1 VRIAFAKV
9 WAEISTVNPVRT
21 TLDDFR
27 ALGLHSGPEI
37 LDRYRDVGE
46 LGGFMA
52 AAAAYPEP
60 VSLVPLVHANGWTGG
75 IVTAQAMTHIEQ
87 SLLSMLAGAKPI
99 DGFYFALHG
108 AMVAEGVDDVSGHL
122 LARVREQI
130 GPDVPLVA
138 SFDHHGNMTRQIVR
152 MVDALVSY
160 WHTPHT
166 DTFET
171 GVRAASLLFPL
182 VRGEIKTAVG
192 WRKIPLVTPSYQFNT
207 AQSPLRELFA
217 EARRFEKRPGVAS
230 VSLFPVFPHMD
241 VPELGWSTAV
251 VTYGDRELA
260 QHLAD
265 DLARKAWDIRQGMFP
280 PTVGAD
286 EAVARAL
293 QAREGPIVL
302 VDGADNVN
310 GGAPGDSTHVLTSL
324 LTHNVDRPAFI
335 TVVDPEA
342 VEAAVVAGLG
352 NTVALSVGGKRDH
365 IYSRPVP
372 VTGRVAR
379 IADGRFSISGH
390 IGGAV
395 NMGRTVLLEV
405 GQIRLVL
412 SERIGPGHDPA
423 VYTHLGLDPRSAQIV
438 VVKCTAGFWQAYGP
452 FLKGHFL
459 LDTPGLAPND
469 LTRLEWRKVQRPIY
483 PLDDLREWQPI
494 AMG

>member
-9 WAEISTVNPVRT
+9 WAEISTVSPVET

-27 ALGLHSGPEI
+27 ALGLHSGEEI
-37 LDRYRDVGE
+37 LDRYRGVGE

-52 AAAAYPEP
+52 AAAVQRKP
-60 VSLVPLVHANGWTGG
+60 VSLLPLVHANGWTGG
-75 IVTAQAMTHIEQ
+75 IVTAEAMTYIEQ
-87 SLLSMLAGAKPI
+87 SLLSSLAKAMPI
-99 DGFYFALHG
+99 HGFYFALHG

-122 LARVREQI
+122 LAYVREEI
-130 GPDVPLVA
+130 GPNVPLVA
-138 SFDHHGNMTRQIVR
+138 SFDHHGNLTRKIVR
-152 MVDALVSY
+152 MVDALVAY

-166 DTFET
+166 DTFDT
-171 GVRAASLLFPL
+171 GERAASLLFPL
-182 VRGEIKTAVG
+182 ARGEIKTSVA
-192 WRKIPLVTPSYQFNT
+192 WRKIPLVAPSYQFNT
-207 AQSPLRELFA
+207 AHPPLRELFA
-217 EARRFEKRPGVAS
+217 EARKLEKHPGVAAVS
-230 VSLFPVFPHMD
+230 VFPVFPHMD

-260 QHLAD
+260 QRLAD
-265 DLARKAWDIRQGMFP
+265 DLAQKAWNIRQGMFP

-286 EAVARAL
+286 EAVAKAL
-293 QAREGPIVL
+293 RAREGPIIL

-310 GGAPGDSTHVLTSL
+310 GGAPGDSTHVLRSL
-324 LTHNVDRPAFI
+324 LTHNPDRPALI

-342 VEAAVVAGLG
+342 VEVAIAAGLG
-352 NTVALSVGGKRDH
+352 HTVTLSVGGKRDH
-365 IYSRPVP
+365 IHSRPVS
-372 VTGRVAR
+372 VTGRVAN

-395 NMGRTVLLEV
+395 NMGRTVLLDI

-412 SERIGPGHDPA
+412 SERIGPGHDPV
-423 VYTHLGLDPRSAQIV
+423 VYTHLGLDPRTAQIV

-469 LTRLEWRKVQRPIY
+469 LTRLAWRKVGRPIY
-483 PLDDLREWQPI
+483 PLDDLHDWQPS